1 MNESS
6 VMQINVDEVLRQR
19 LSRHYKFIP
28 KFIIRW
34 VERTICQE
42 RMNEL
47 LVRLH
52 GKKDADFC
60 NGLLRELNI
69 TVNVNGVER
78 LPSRE
83 NRRVVI
89 VSNHPLGGLDGI
101 AYIDHITKLYGG
113 KIHFIVN
120 DILMV
125 LKPLHGV
132 FLPINKHG
140 KQSRQSFK
148 AIEEAFAGN
157 DPIIIFPAG
166 LVSRRSKDG
175 GIADLRWQKM
185 FVNKCIEHQR
195 DVIPMFFGGENSPY
209 FYNFAKF
216 RKNLG
221 IKFNIEMVY
230 LPREMVHSENAV
242 YSITIGDMIPW
253 EVLKPSNGKN
263 TQTIADEVREIVYKL
278 KTKYSIN

>member
-1 MNESS
+1 MNQETT
-6 VMQINVDEVLRQR
+6 MRIDVDEVLRQR
-19 LSRHYKFIP
+19 LPRHYKYIP
-28 KFIIRW
+28 KFLIRW

-47 LVRLH
+47 LVHLE
-52 GKKDADFC
+52 GKKDAEFC
-60 NGLLRELNI
+60 RKLMSLLNI
-69 TVNVNGVER
+69 TVNVNGEEK
-78 LPSRE
+78 LPSPE

-101 AYIDHITKLYGG
+101 AYIDYITRVYGG
-113 KIHFIVN
+113 KVNFIVN

-195 DVIPMFFGGENSPY
+195 DVIPMFFGGENSAY
-209 FYNFAKF
+209 FYNFAKW
-216 RKNLG
+216 RKRIGL
-221 IKFNIEMVY
+221 KFNIEMVY
-230 LPREMVHSENAV
+230 LPREMCQSENAV
-242 YSITIGDMIPW
+242 YSINIGDTISW
-253 EVLKPSNGKN
+253 ELLKPAEGKN
-263 TQTIADEVREIVYKL
+263 TQDVADQVREIVYKL
-278 KTKYSIN
+278 KP

>member
-1 MNESS
+1 MN
-6 VMQINVDEVLRQR
+6 QQKPLKINVDEVLRQK
-19 LSRHYKFIP
+19 LPRHYKFIP
-28 KFIIRW
+28 KFLVRW
-34 VERTICQE
+34 VERTICQD

-47 LVRLH
+47 LDKIQDKR
-52 GKKDADFC
+52 DAEFC
-60 NGLLRELNI
+60 RALMRELNI
-69 TVNVNGVER
+69 SVTVKGEEN
-78 LPSRE
+78 LPSRD

-101 AYIDHITKLYGG
+101 AYIDYISKVYGG
-113 KIHFIVN
+113 KVNFIVN

-140 KQSRQSFK
+140 KQSRQSFR
-148 AIEEAFAGN
+148 AIEEAFKGN

-175 GIADLRWQKM
+175 GIADLKWQKM

-195 DVIPMFFGGENSPY
+195 DVIPMFFGGENSPA
-209 FYNFAKF
+209 FYNFAKR

-230 LPREMVHSENAV
+230 LPREMVNSENAN
-242 YSITIGDMIPW
+242 YTITIGNPISW
-253 EVLKPSNGKN
+253 QSLKPENGESAQDK
-263 TQTIADEVREIVYKL
+263 ADEIREIVYKL
-278 KTKYSIN
+278 KQ

>member
-1 MNESS
+1 MN
-6 VMQINVDEVLRQR
+6 QQKPLKINVDEVLRQK
-19 LSRHYKFIP
+19 LPRHYKFIP
-28 KFIIRW
+28 KFLVRW
-34 VERTICQE
+34 VERTICQD

-47 LVRLH
+47 LDKIQDKR
-52 GKKDADFC
+52 DAEFC
-60 NGLLRELNI
+60 RALMRELNI
-69 TVNVNGVER
+69 SVTVKGEEN
-78 LPSRE
+78 LPSRD

-101 AYIDHITKLYGG
+101 AYIDYISKVYGG
-113 KIHFIVN
+113 KVNFIVN

-148 AIEEAFAGN
+148 AIEEAFKGN

-175 GIADLRWQKM
+175 GIADLKWQKM

-195 DVIPMFFGGENSPY
+195 DVIPMFFGGENSPA
-209 FYNFAKF
+209 FYNFAKR

-230 LPREMVHSENAV
+230 LPREMVNSENAN
-242 YSITIGDMIPW
+242 YTITIGNPISW
-253 EVLKPSNGKN
+253 QSLKPENGESAQDK
-263 TQTIADEVREIVYKL
+263 ADEIREIVYKL
-278 KTKYSIN
+278 KQ